1 MNLILPHGAYIPL
14 MKDVPYAGIV
24 CCLFLGVIA
33 GCILA
38 EKSYEKFG
46 GNRNMALAAF
56 ISVPIVS
63 AVLLAFRFGESLL
76 TFKGLILMF
85 LFLYASYSDIRT
97 RKCAD
102 LLHVFIL
109 ITALIGVQLNEL
121 PDMLAAGTFVFVL
134 MICTSVIF
142 RGRIGGAD
150 IKFSAACGFLLGMTK
165 SLCGLMIGL
174 ILAIAVNAV
183 IGAVKHRNNKE
194 YGVPMLPY
202 LAAGFLAAYFI

>member
-1 MNLILPHGAYIPL
+1 MNLILPHGASIPL
-14 MKDVPYAGIV
+14 MRDVPYAGIA

-46 GNRNMALAAF
+46 GNRNMALAAY

-63 AVLLAFRFGESLL
+63 VALLALRFGESLL
-76 TFKGLILMF
+76 TFKGLILTF
-85 LFLYASYSDIRT
+85 LFLYASHSDIRT
-97 RKCAD
+97 RKCGD

-109 ITALIGVQLNEL
+109 ITALIGVQLYEI
-121 PDMLAAGTFVFVL
+121 PEMLAAGAFVL
-134 MICTSVIF
+134 IVMLCTSVIF

-150 IKFSAACGFLLGMTK
+150 IKFSAACAFLLGMAK
-165 SLCGLMIGL
+165 GLSGLIVGL

-183 IGAVKHRNNKE
+183 IGAVKRKNNKE
-194 YGVPMLPY
+194 YGFPMLPY